1 MRSFYIHRLGCPKN
15 DVDAEY
21 IAGFLQKQNL
31 IEVNEAEDAD
41 LLIVNSCGFIQ
52 PAKEESINAVL
63 SLAGL
68 KNRDGDKK
76 LVLTGC
82 LSHRYAEEIA
92 AEIPELDGVFWLA
105 DFTEIARLLNP
116 KAGRLVARRENPETY
131 PIYDFPRALRPGEA
145 FAYIKI
151 SDGCDNR
158 CSYCAIPDIRGQFR
172 SKRMEAI
179 CDEAR
184 YLLDNGK
191 KELILVCQD
200 STAYG
205 RDLYGS
211 PQLMPLLGKLSAL
224 GGEFWIRVMYLH
236 PARLD
241 ENLIDYMIDNRKIC
255 SYFDLPLQ
263 HSEDEM
269 LRIMGRGIGRRRIE
283 ELLERIRS
291 AKARAAIRTNFIV
304 GFPGET
310 EEQFERLCGFMERQ
324 RFDRLGAF
332 VYSAEEGTP
341 AASFSGQVDED
352 VKESRYARLMELQ
365 QQIAFENNDNEVGR
379 RMEVIVDAVDRGRET
394 AVGRTRFDGPEI
406 DQSIRLGFGDTA
418 PGDIVSVIVT
428 GCDGYDLLG
437 ERAEV

>member
-1 MRSFYIHRLGCPKN
+1 MKSFYIHRLGCPKN

-21 IAGFLQKQNL
+21 IAGFLQQQNL
-31 IEVNEAEDAD
+31 TEVDDPESAD

-68 KNRDGDKK
+68 KDITRSQK

-82 LSHRYAEEIA
+82 LSQRYAA
-92 AEIPELDGVFWLA
+92 DLASEIPELDGVFGLA
-105 DFTEIARLLNP
+105 DFTDISKLLSENSP
-116 KAGRLVARRENPETY
+116 RLVAQGENPETY

-158 CSYCAIPDIRGQFR
+158 CSYCAIPDIRGHFR
-172 SKRMEAI
+172 SKPIEAI
-179 CDEAR
+179 CDEAQ

-191 KELILVCQD
+191 KELILVSQE

-205 RDLYGS
+205 RDLYRS
-211 PQLMPLLGKLSAL
+211 ARLIPLLDQLSGL
-224 GGEFWIRVMYLH
+224 DGEFWIRVMYMH

-241 ENLIDYMIDNRKIC
+241 EKLIDYMIDNRKIC

-263 HSEDEM
+263 HIDDDL
-269 LRIMGRGIGRRRIE
+269 LRVMGRGVGRRQIE
-283 ELLERIRS
+283 KLLERIRTGRE
-291 AKARAAIRTNFIV
+291 RAAVRTNFIV

-310 EEQFERLCGFMERQ
+310 EEQFEQLCSFVETQ

-332 VYSAEEGTP
+332 VYSAEEGT
-341 AASFSGQVDED
+341 AAAAFPEQVDEAT
-352 VKESRYARLMELQ
+352 KERRYNRLMELQ
-365 QQIAFENNDNEVGR
+365 QQIAFEINDDEVGR
-379 RMEVIVDAVDRGRET
+379 RMEVLIDEVDAAGKT
-394 AVGRTRFDGPEI
+394 AVGRTRFDAPEI
-406 DQSIRLGFGDTA
+406 DQSVRLDSGDTS
-418 PGDIVSVIVT
+418 PGDIVTVTIT

-437 ERAEV
+437 ERAGV